1 MFPMQEPAY
10 DFSKVLERAAEL
22 GAKRLIICD
31 AGEAGFWCTT
41 HTHRLGGWVLGGAGG
56 AGWPLITI
64 TGSEVAERHM
74 VRCMRSSWGSGFRT
88 LPACQPPPPCP
99 ALPAGARRV
108 RVKVAL
114 NVAANDVCMV
124 LSSDPELPWL
134 EQALSRATM
143 APVTMAE

>member
-1 MFPMQEPAY
+1 MQEPAY

-31 AGEAGFWCTT
+31 AGEACFWSTT